1 MCIRDST
8 RSLRVVRQN
17 GQEYE
22 VNTVKDL
29 DYSVYKMR
37 NGDVA
42 VSYTHLD
49 VYKRQATVGKDEK
62 KNCCNSFAHG
72 VRFAGF

>member
-1 MCIRDST
+1 MRFEMKKTKTYLHLSVMPVDLTLTPTPVLCVSYAKT
-8 RSLRVVRQN
+8 

-37 NGDVA
+37 NVM
-42 VSYTHLD
+42 L
-49 VYKRQATVGKDEK
+49 
-62 KNCCNSFAHG
+62 
-72 VRFAGF
+72 